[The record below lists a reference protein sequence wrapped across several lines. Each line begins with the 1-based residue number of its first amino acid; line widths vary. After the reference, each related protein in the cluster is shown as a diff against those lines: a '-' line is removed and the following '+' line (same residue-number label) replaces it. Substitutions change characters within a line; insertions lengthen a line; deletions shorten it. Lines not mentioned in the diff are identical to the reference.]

1 MKSIV
6 AFVSE
11 SSDIC
16 SFKKLSKRKPALSSL
31 SLLVF
36 VMFRAIFNEI
46 FNVQAKITL
55 WFIELKIETGEKVL
69 EIVRISSLRAEA
81 AAIFQNFQ
89 NKFF

>member
-1 MKSIV
+1 
-6 AFVSE
+6 
-11 SSDIC
+11 
-16 SFKKLSKRKPALSSL
+16 
-31 SLLVF
+31 
-36 VMFRAIFNEI
+36 MFRAIFNEI